1 MSGGGKQSDGFNC
14 GSESESE
21 ERVHTAARRLISR
34 PVEPAPS
41 PQRTNTR
48 RRLCSRL
55 VASTLPSRLYIPGV
69 NIARPAAENRLPRA
83 SLRFVADSTSRAE
96 IELPVFDSSTLASAA
111 VARASGET
119 DPSLSWLFALEE
131 SHSEA
136 VHSHF
141 EIRAALVAAHNLS
154 FPSPSHLCQELAQA
168 ELLQG
173 VEARHRDTLHL
184 LAEQQ
189 VRNREQEQVISD
201 LILQVDTA
209 NRIAAAL
216 TLPRGHCDIDEGG
229 DLDLSEIE
237 KLKHQVDLLVAE
249 NLRLTDFN
257 VDLLDANDQLREA
270 FDTAGERLAQARA
283 FQDRVQPLILRD
295 LLDRRRQ
302 ALASRRFPS
311 RS

>member
-1 MSGGGKQSDGFNC
+1 M
-14 GSESESE
+14 
-21 ERVHTAARRLISR
+21 HTAARRLISR

-69 NIARPAAENRLPRA
+69 NIARPTAENRLPRA

-216 TLPRGHCDIDEGG
+216 TLPRGYCDSERRRRLGSLG
-229 DLDLSEIE
+229 DRDAQTPSRPPRRGEPTLD
-237 KLKHQVDLLVAE
+237 
-249 NLRLTDFN
+249 RLQRRSARRQRSAARG
-257 VDLLDANDQLREA
+257 VRHRRRAPRSSQSVPGPGPA
-270 FDTAGERLAQARA
+270 FDPSGSSGPSPSGP
-283 FQDRVQPLILRD
+283 RVSSFPVPELIL
-295 LLDRRRQ
+295 LSGT
-302 ALASRRFPS
+302 LADTLG
-311 RS
+311 